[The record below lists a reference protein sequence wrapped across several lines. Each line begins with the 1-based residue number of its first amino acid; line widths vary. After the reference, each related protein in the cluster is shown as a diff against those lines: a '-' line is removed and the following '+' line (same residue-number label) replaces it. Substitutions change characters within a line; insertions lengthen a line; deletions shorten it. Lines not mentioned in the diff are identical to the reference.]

1 MRNITQR
8 MIIFKNIFIAI
19 GIGIVSIS
27 TLGNSYAQ
35 SEVNNSTNF
44 PNRVIKIIVP
54 FNAGGPADA
63 LARPLAESLSKK
75 LNTSVIVEN
84 KPGANA
90 AIASQYV
97 AKSPADGYTL
107 LFASDAGMSL
117 SPATQKSLPYDP
129 AKDFVGVTMVAQLSQ
144 LLFVGANF
152 PAKTVQELQAIATA
166 SPNPISYA
174 SIGVGSQ
181 THIAVESL
189 SKILNIKMTHVP
201 YTGATLALTDLVGGN
216 VQVMMSTVA
225 GPLPFI
231 KSGKIRPL
239 AMAGPERN
247 KSLPQVPTFA
257 EIGIPN
263 YESRGWFGIVAPAKT
278 PPAVVQTLSKSIWE
292 IVQSE
297 EYINKVIEFNG
308 FEVAKV
314 TPQEFSNFLAKDRLK
329 WKTLV
334 SQMGDALNN

>member
-1 MRNITQR
+1 MKKRILLPNLLSCLLIAF
-8 MIIFKNIFIAI
+8 IFMFAC
-19 GIGIVSIS
+19 GSS
-27 TLGNSYAQ
+27 DAQ
-35 SEVNNSTNF
+35 TEPNGSGAF

-63 LARPLAESLSKK
+63 LARPLAEALSKK
-75 LNTSVIVEN
+75 LGVAVVVDN

-90 AIASQYV
+90 AIASQFV
-97 AKSPADGYTL
+97 AKSAADGYTL

-117 SPATQKSLPYDP
+117 APATQKSLPYDS

-152 PAKTVQELQAIATA
+152 LAKSVQELQAIAA
-166 SPNPISYA
+166 KSPNSLSYA

-181 THIAVESL
+181 THIALENL
-189 SKILNIKMTHVP
+189 SQILNIKMTHIP
-201 YTGATLALTDLVGGN
+201 YTGATLALTDIVGGN

-231 KSGKIRPL
+231 KAGKIRPL

-247 KSLPQVPTFA
+247 KALTNVPTFA

-263 YESRGWFGIVAPAKT
+263 YESRGWFGIVAPIKT
-278 PPAVVQTLSKSIWE
+278 PPSVVQILSKNIWE
-292 IVQSE
+292 ISQSE

-314 TPQEFSNFLAKDRLK
+314 TPQEFATFLAKDRLK
-329 WKTLV
+329 WKALV
-334 SQMGDALNN
+334 NQMGDAINN

>member
-1 MRNITQR
+1 MKIQVHKIQAYLKHSVILLNVL
-8 MIIFKNIFIAI
+8 IF
-19 GIGIVSIS
+19 
-27 TLGNSYAQ
+27 LGLHHTVYAQ
-35 SEVNNSTNF
+35 SELSTF
-44 PNRVIKIIVP
+44 PSRVIKIIVP

-63 LARPLAESLSKK
+63 LARPLAEALSKK
-75 LNTSVIVEN
+75 IGSAVIVEN

-90 AIASQYV
+90 AIASQLV
-97 AKSPADGYTL
+97 AKSAPDGYTL
-107 LFASDAGMSL
+107 LLASDAGMSL
-117 SPATQKSLPYDP
+117 APATQKSLPYDS

-144 LLFVGANF
+144 ILFVGANF
-152 PAKTVQELQAIATA
+152 PAKTVQELQSIASA
-166 SPNPISYA
+166 SPNSVSYA

-181 THIAVESL
+181 THIAIESL

-201 YTGATLALTDLVGGN
+201 YTGATLALTDVVGGN

-247 KSLPQVPTFA
+247 KSLPNIPTFA

-278 PPAVVQTLSKSIWE
+278 PHQVVQLLSKNIWE

-314 TPQEFSNFLAKDRLK
+314 NPQDFSNFLVKDRLK
-329 WKTLV
+329 WKNLV
-334 SQMGDALNN
+334 NQMGDALNQ

>member
-1 MRNITQR
+1 MRNLTQR
-8 MIIFKNIFIAI
+8 MITFKNICTVI
-19 GIGIVSIS
+19 GIGILGIS
-27 TLGNSYAQ
+27 TLGNSFAQ
-35 SEVNNSTNF
+35 SDVNSGVNF

-166 SPNPISYA
+166 SPNAISYA

-278 PPAVVQTLSKSIWE
+278 PPVVVQTLSKSIWE
-292 IVQSE
+292 ISQSE

>member
-1 MRNITQR
+1 MKIQVHKIQAYLKHSVILLNVL
-8 MIIFKNIFIAI
+8 IF
-19 GIGIVSIS
+19 
-27 TLGNSYAQ
+27 LGLHHTVYAQ
-35 SEVNNSTNF
+35 SELSTF
-44 PNRVIKIIVP
+44 PSRVIKIIVP

-63 LARPLAESLSKK
+63 LARPLAEALSKK
-75 LNTSVIVEN
+75 IGSAVIVEN

-90 AIASQYV
+90 AIASQLV
-97 AKSPADGYTL
+97 AKSAPDGYTL
-107 LFASDAGMSL
+107 ILASDAGMSL
-117 SPATQKSLPYDP
+117 APATQKSLPYDS

-144 LLFVGANF
+144 ILFVGANF
-152 PAKTVQELQAIATA
+152 PAKTVQELQSIASA
-166 SPNPISYA
+166 SPNSVSYA

-181 THIAVESL
+181 THIAIESL

-201 YTGATLALTDLVGGN
+201 YTGATLALTDVVGGN

-247 KSLPQVPTFA
+247 KSLPNVPTFA

-278 PPAVVQTLSKSIWE
+278 PHQVVQLLSKNIWE

-314 TPQEFSNFLAKDRLK
+314 NPQDFSNFLVKDRLK
-329 WKTLV
+329 WKNLV
-334 SQMGDALNN
+334 NQMGDALNQ

>member
-1 MRNITQR
+1 MKTITKRMTRYTNIC
-8 MIIFKNIFIAI
+8 KAI
-19 GIGIVSIS
+19 GIGLAGIC
-27 TLGNSYAQ
+27 TLGISYAQ
-35 SEVNNSTNF
+35 SEANSSSNF

-90 AIASQYV
+90 AIASQFV

-117 SPATQKSLPYDP
+117 SPAMQKSLPYDP

-278 PPAVVQTLSKSIWE
+278 PPAVVQLLSKNIWD
-292 IVQSE
+292 IAQSE

>member
-1 MRNITQR
+1 MKNLIQR
-8 MIIFKNIFIAI
+8 MITFKNICTVI

-35 SEVNNSTNF
+35 SDVNSSANF

-292 IVQSE
+292 ISQSE

-314 TPQEFSNFLAKDRLK
+314 IPQEFSNFLAKDRLK

>member
-1 MRNITQR
+1 MKIQVHKIHAYLKHSVILLNVL
-8 MIIFKNIFIAI
+8 IF
-19 GIGIVSIS
+19 
-27 TLGNSYAQ
+27 LGLHHTVYAQ
-35 SEVNNSTNF
+35 SELSTF
-44 PNRVIKIIVP
+44 PSRVIKIIVP

-63 LARPLAESLSKK
+63 LARPLAEALSKK
-75 LNTSVIVEN
+75 IGSAVIVEN

-90 AIASQYV
+90 AIASQLV
-97 AKSPADGYTL
+97 AKSAPDGYTL
-107 LFASDAGMSL
+107 LLASDAGMSL
-117 SPATQKSLPYDP
+117 APATQKSLPYDS

-144 LLFVGANF
+144 ILFVGANF
-152 PAKTVQELQAIATA
+152 PAKTVQELQSIASA
-166 SPNPISYA
+166 SPNSVSYA

-181 THIAVESL
+181 THIAIESL

-201 YTGATLALTDLVGGN
+201 YTGATLALTDVVGGN

-247 KSLPQVPTFA
+247 KSLPNVPTFA

-263 YESRGWFGIVAPAKT
+263 YESRGWFGIVAPTKT
-278 PPAVVQTLSKSIWE
+278 PPQVVQLLSKNIWE

-314 TPQEFSNFLAKDRLK
+314 NPQDFSNFLVKDRLK
-329 WKTLV
+329 WKNLV
-334 SQMGDALNN
+334 NQMGDALNQ

>member
-1 MRNITQR
+1 MKNLIQR
-8 MIIFKNIFIAI
+8 MITFKNICTVI

-35 SEVNNSTNF
+35 SDVNSSANF

-292 IVQSE
+292 ISQSE

-308 FEVAKV
+308 FEVAKI

>member
-1 MRNITQR
+1 MKIVTLMNLKFQ
-8 MIIFKNIFIAI
+8 KALKLVFIAFPCI
-19 GIGIVSIS
+19 GVQPSV
-27 TLGNSYAQ
+27 YAQ
-35 SEVNNSTNF
+35 ADANVF

-75 LNTSVIVEN
+75 LGASVIVEN

-90 AIASQYV
+90 AIASQFV

-107 LFASDAGMSL
+107 LLASDAGMSL
-117 SPATQKSLPYDP
+117 APATQKSLPYDS
-129 AKDFVGVTMVAQLSQ
+129 AKDFIGVTMVAQLSQ

-152 PAKTVQELQAIATA
+152 PAKTVQELQALAA
-166 SPNPISYA
+166 SPNSVSYA

-247 KSLPQVPTFA
+247 KSLPNVPTFA

-278 PPAVVQTLSKSIWE
+278 PATVVQLLSKNIWE

-314 TPQEFSNFLAKDRLK
+314 NPQEFSNFLVKDRLK

-334 SQMGDALNN
+334 TQMGDALNQ